1 MSNLPDTSNQTSSL
15 KQLFNGAFY
24 QNINIDQSSY
34 DIIYGFFLDRSGSK
48 EAANSLTSSLV
59 TLGHSNKINPLDL
72 LKEFDKTANESDFKK
87 VLLALFNSG
96 RISTS
101 KLGYNRNVVGNQWV
115 NRTILP

>member
-1 MSNLPDTSNQTSSL
+1 
-15 KQLFNGAFY
+15 
-24 QNINIDQSSY
+24 
-34 DIIYGFFLDRSGSK
+34 
-48 EAANSLTSSLV
+48 V